1 MYIPFSYFGG
11 NSCTGSGYGY
21 TFWNNDPTTT
31 DAVTWTSLCNGQA
44 QSANILPSSSLAIAA
59 TINGVSGIA
68 ANTLRVDAVWSVT
81 GSLNQVVKRNYT
93 ISGST
98 GLNGVTYAYYDR
110 YPNDTYGMR
119 YDFSNSTPNIN
130 SYIVPIILQ
139 KAGNQSQQANLITDN
154 GVTGSSL
161 PADTVFKNRLTTYGI
176 YLPNSGSNFRGIGPD
191 GKYFLYGTA
200 PSSSVDL
207 KIISFTVPVPVTG
220 SLYPKIFGMQ
230 SNNAGGLIESRS
242 CYNYEFLGSAGRTL
256 SYLDCN
262 NQSASVTC
270 IGTDT
275 LQNIC
280 AKANSLQFEN
290 AIGANYVINSISY
303 GNCGPS
309 AIPLPSGSL
318 VVSQSLWSAID
329 LAYSNYDT
337 QTATISDLSGLQ
349 NNLSTIN
356 GFTSWSLATTSS
368 ASGSILQTTSGY
380 PAAIQWSSVYGY
392 NNYSLLFSWRATDYF
407 PNADRPLPLITNSDN
422 LGNDVFG
429 LFGKVKDLAY
439 TNQLIGYDGFNS
451 AIPTGSN
458 VGGDTGGTLNQWHVS
473 QYAINPTSGTGS
485 YCIDGI
491 TGSFVGVF
499 LPEAV
504 QWRVLGP
511 FINGFEARY
520 SGSVQ
525 WQVAAIY
532 TGSLS
537 NDQMVQNWNSIKG
550 RYGY

>member
-21 TFWNNDPTTT
+21 TFWNNDPTTA

-44 QSANILPSSSLAIAA
+44 QSASILPSSSLAIAA
-59 TINGVSGIA
+59 TTNGVSGIA
-68 ANTLRVDAVWSVT
+68 TNTLRVDAIWNIT
-81 GSLNQVVKRNYT
+81 GSLNNVVAKNYT
-93 ISGST
+93 ISGSS
-98 GLNGVTYAYYDR
+98 GASRTYFFYYGR
-110 YPNDTYGMR
+110 YPNGTYGMR
-119 YDFSNSTPNIN
+119 WEQTGTSNNVD
-130 SYIVPIILQ
+130 SYIVPFFGRSF
-139 KAGNQSQQANLITDN
+139 GNQTVPGTFTDN
-154 GVTGSSL
+154 GYVLASEKT
-161 PADTVFKNRLTTYGI
+161 ATEVFKNRLTTYRVDMSAG
-176 YLPNSGSNFRGIGPD
+176 SGSIFRGIGPD
-191 GKYFLYGTA
+191 GKYFSYGCA
-200 PSSSVDL
+200 PSSSTVMQ
-207 KIISFTVPVPVTG
+207 IVSSTVPVPVTG
-220 SLYPKIFGMQ
+220 SVRNRITAIT
-230 SNNAGGLIESRS
+230 SDNNTSLIESRS
-242 CYNYEFLGSAGRTL
+242 CYYYSFEGSAGRTL

-270 IGTDT
+270 IGSE
-275 LQNIC
+275 QFIC

-290 AIGANYVINSISY
+290 AVGAVYNIGSVGY
-303 GNCGPS
+303 GGCGQS
-309 AIPLPSGSL
+309 IPLPSGSL
-318 VVSQSLWSAID
+318 AVSQSLWSAID

-337 QTATISDLSGLQ
+337 QTAIISDLSGLQ

-380 PAAIQWSSVYGY
+380 PAAIPWPNIYSY

-407 PNADRPLPLITNSDN
+407 PNSDRPLPLITNSDN
-422 LGNDVFG
+422 TGNDVFG
-429 LFGKVKDLAY
+429 LFGKVKDVTY

-473 QYAINPTSGTGS
+473 QYAINSTSGTGS

-504 QWRVLGP
+504 QWRVFGP

-525 WQVAAIY
+525 WQAAAIY

-537 NDQMVQNWNSIKG
+537 NDQMLQNWNSIKG

>member
-1 MYIPFSYFGG
+1 MYIPFSYFG

-21 TFWNNDPTTT
+21 TFWNNDPTIT
-31 DAVTWTSLCNGQA
+31 DSVSWTSLCNGQA

-59 TINGVSGIA
+59 TTAGVSGIA

-93 ISGST
+93 ISGS
-98 GLNGVTYAYYDR
+98 GANGVTYAYYDR
-110 YPNDTYGMR
+110 YPNGTYGMIR
-119 YDFSNSTPNIN
+119 DFSNVTPNIN

-139 KAGNQSQQANLITDN
+139 KGGNQSQQANLITDN

-161 PADTVFKNRLTTYGI
+161 SADNVFKNRLTTYTI
-176 YLPNSGSNFRGIGPD
+176 DLRPSGSNFRGIGPD
-191 GKYFLYGTA
+191 GRYFLYGTA
-200 PSSSVDL
+200 PSSSVVTL
-207 KIISFTVPVPVTG
+207 RIISSTVPVPVTG
-220 SLYPKIFGMQ
+220 SLYPKIFSLQ
-230 SNNAGGLIESRS
+230 SNNGDGLIESRS
-242 CYNYEFLGSAGRTL
+242 CYDYELQGSSGRTG

-262 NQSASVTC
+262 NQSASITFD
-270 IGTDT
+270 GS
-275 LQNIC
+275 LQHVC
-280 AKANSLQFEN
+280 AKANSIKFEN
-290 AIGANYVINSISY
+290 AVGATYVMNSIGY
-303 GNCGPS
+303 GSCGEVG
-309 AIPLPSGSL
+309 IPLPSGSL
-318 VVSQSLWSAID
+318 AVSQSLWSAID

-337 QTATISDLSGLQ
+337 QTAIISDLSGLNHTL
-349 NNLSTIN
+349 NNNN
-356 GFTSWSLATTSS
+356 GFTYWSLSTTSS
-368 ASGSILQTTSGY
+368 ASGSIFQTTSGY

-422 LGNDVFG
+422 TGNDVFG

-439 TNQLIGYDGFNS
+439 TNQLIGYDIFNA

-537 NDQMVQNWNSIKG
+537 NDQMVQNWNAIKG